1 MLRRGNS
8 KTGGNRL
15 CSMLNALWS
24 KVRPRAVWEALYK
37 LI

>member
-8 KTGGNRL
+8 KREVTVYA
-15 CSMLNALWS
+15 SMLNALWS